1 MKRATIYDV
10 SKLAGVSPATVSRAL
25 RNQATISET
34 TKQRVREACEQL
46 DYVPDIVAQGLS
58 GQKTYTIGIVIPD
71 ISDPYFSALC
81 SAIERHCA
89 DYGYRVLLSN
99 TLHQSQSEV
108 RAVEQM
114 ISQQV
119 DGLLISAHSM
129 ETQEQHRQLIGNLPC
144 VYLGNNHTDDCS
156 YVEVDNERGAYEAAQ
171 YLYMLGHRRIAF
183 LGGRRDSRTLELR
196 LEGYRRAM
204 QSHGLEQIELVAPK
218 EVMTMRSWCYDR
230 AMECFQGGRV
240 FDAVIAYT
248 DVIAMRVLDA
258 AERCGLRVPDDI
270 SLIGFDDSFGRLNNI
285 RLSTVSQQKGRTGQL
300 AVERLIDQ
308 INGNM
313 EKTADIL
320 DPELMIRDT
329 CRRIKIK

>member
-25 RNQATISET
+25 RNQTSISEQ
-34 TKQRVREACEQL
+34 TKQRVREACRQL
-46 DYVPDIVAQGLS
+46 DYVPDIVARGLS
-58 GQKTYTIGIVIPD
+58 GQKTYTIGIVVPD

-99 TLHQSQSEV
+99 TLHQPQSEV
-108 RAVEQM
+108 KAIEQM
-114 ISQQV
+114 VSQQV

-129 ETQEQHRQLIGNLPC
+129 ETQERHRQLIGNLPC
-144 VYLGNNHTDDCS
+144 VYLGNNHAADCS

-171 YLYMLGHRRIAF
+171 YLYLLGHRRIAF

-204 QSHGLEQIELVAPK
+204 QSHDLPQIELVGPK
-218 EVMTMRSWCYDR
+218 EITDMRSWCYDR
-230 AMECFQGGRV
+230 AIECFRGGRV

-248 DVIAMRVLDA
+248 DVIAMQVLDA
-258 AERCGLRVPDDI
+258 AERCGLRVPEDV
-270 SLIGFDDSFGRLNNI
+270 SLIGFDNISFGQLNNI
-285 RLSTVSQQKGRTGQL
+285 RLSTISQHKSRTGRL
-300 AVERLIDQ
+300 AVERLLAQID
-308 INGNM
+308 GG
-313 EKTADIL
+313 ERPTADIL
-320 DPELMIRDT
+320 SPELLIRNT
-329 CRRIKIK
+329 CRRVN